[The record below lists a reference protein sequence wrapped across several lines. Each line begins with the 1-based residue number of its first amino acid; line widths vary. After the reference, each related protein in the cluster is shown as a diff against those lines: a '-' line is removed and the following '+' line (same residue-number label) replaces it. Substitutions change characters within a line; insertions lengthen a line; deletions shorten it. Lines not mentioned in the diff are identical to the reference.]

1 MSPRIPRRPLAV
13 AAVIAFAAGLAGCG
27 SGQLGTASV
36 SGKVS
41 FNGAP
46 VPGGT
51 ITFYPAGGEAGTE
64 SRPASGP
71 IKPDG
76 TFVLTTYEEGDGAVP
91 GKYTV
96 GFSPPPTAEAAAAPE
111 GAHAPPA
118 KPSPFAGLKPMVP
131 EVEVVDGSNEFTVD
145 LAK

>member
-1 MSPRIPRRPLAV
+1 MSHRVPCRPLPL
-13 AAVIAFAAGLAGCG
+13 AAAAALAAALAGCG
-27 SGQLGTASV
+27 SGQLDTAPV

-51 ITFYPAGGEAGTE
+51 ISFYPIGGEGGE
-64 SRPASGP
+64 SRPASGV

-76 TFVLTTYEEGDGAVP
+76 TFTLTTYTDGDGAVP
-91 GKYTV
+91 GKYNV
-96 GFSPPPTAEAAAAPE
+96 GFSPPPTPEVEVPE

-118 KPSPFAGLKPMVP
+118 KPSPFTGLRPMVP
-131 EVEVVDGSNEFTVD
+131 EVEVTDGSNEFKID